1 MSSDTRT
8 ISLSRPLVM
17 AEGSLSTLTLRRP
30 VCSDMEDLS
39 WGDLYAQ
46 LGDAYRTLVPRIC
59 TDGIAPEDMDRLAA
73 SDLLEVY
80 ATVFMWFAVPTEGM
94 PHTGGQT
101 EEEADRVSYT
111 LSSPITR
118 MDGSVV
124 DTVVLRAP
132 TAADL
137 REIAFGKIYRRLV
150 SPYRILLPRLANHLD
165 QEDLDSLNP
174 FDLFE
179 LMAIT
184 FLFFHSRQDTGPRA
198 PVETQSAQ

>member
-80 ATVFMWFAVPTEGM
+80 ATVFMWFAVPPAHSENSISKG
-94 PHTGGQT
+94 
-101 EEEADRVSYT
+101 ENNANR
-111 LSSPITR
+111 
-118 MDGSVV
+118 
-124 DTVVLRAP
+124 VVLNLYAPFERSNGKRTESVTLRTP

-137 REIAFGKIYRRLV
+137 KGISFGKIYNRLV
-150 SPYRILLPRLANHLD
+150 STYHTLILRLTNDLEAD
-165 QEDLDSLNP
+165 DLDSMHP

-179 LMAIT
+179 AMAIT
-184 FLFFHSRQDTGPRA
+184 FLFFHSRQDSGPRA
-198 PVETQSAQ
+198 PVETMSA